1 MIIAYKAFEPDL
13 SCTSK
18 GNRFQ
23 YKIGIWNQEPAADC
37 ARCGFHCAENP
48 LDCLSYYP
56 HWEQAVYY
64 MVLADGDIDEDGRD
78 SKISCTRLKLVKQL
92 NLEEFVAHSLH
103 YLIKHPARR
112 RNYRIKKEH
121 GEAQSGFVIVQGKAP
136 AAKGKL
142 GDILGLA
149 KEEENSQEIA
159 EVGIFT
165 VDGENYLPDT
175 WYDVRGKSLGGME
188 YAKETVADSLST

>member
-1 MIIAYKAFEPDL
+1 M
-13 SCTSK
+13 
-18 GNRFQ
+18 
-23 YKIGIWNQEPAADC
+23 
-37 ARCGFHCAENP
+37 
-48 LDCLSYYP
+48 
-56 HWEQAVYY
+56 
-64 MVLADGDIDEDGRD
+64 
-78 SKISCTRLKLVKQL
+78 
-92 NLEEFVAHSLH
+92 
-103 YLIKHPARR
+103 
-112 RNYRIKKEH
+112 
-121 GEAQSGFVIVQGKAP
+121 QGKAP

>member
-1 MIIAYKAFEPDL
+1 
-13 SCTSK
+13 
-18 GNRFQ
+18 
-23 YKIGIWNQEPAADC
+23 
-37 ARCGFHCAENP
+37 
-48 LDCLSYYP
+48 
-56 HWEQAVYY
+56 